1 MFCDRAGYLDE
12 FFFCRKIIEK
22 RRLDFARNSYRNE
35 FIDFLPHSYSRASPH
50 FLHGPNYHSMVLVH
64 ERTTLYLYA
73 LVTAHILIMVI
84 VFYVGTVFL
93 LENFTRAL
101 SPDTWMV
108 HVFSVMV
115 HVPLVQRVRCKILLR
130 PPQVAWLSAAFL
142 RFLSLTPALSHRP
155 FLVLCR

>member
-1 MFCDRAGYLDE
+1 MFCDRGGYFDE

-35 FIDFLPHSYSRASPH
+35 FIDFSPHSYSRASPH
-50 FLHGPNYHSMVLVH
+50 FLHGPNYHSVVLVH

-73 LVTAHILIMVI
+73 LITAHILIMVI

-115 HVPLVQRVRCKILLR
+115 HVPLLR

-155 FLVLCR
+155 SLVLCR